1 MGPSPKTSF
10 SDRVEKKDLP
20 KQLLSLDGGGV
31 KGISSLLILEAIMEE
46 VKKREINDGTNTSTA
61 PRKPVDYFHLAAGT
75 STGGLIALMLFRLH
89 MSVPE
94 VKTQYNTLAKDVF
107 SPRFFGYS
115 LHNMGTIGYWLG
127 NGYLK
132 TKAVFSRSQFS
143 DGPLKEAINKVVKDH
158 GIDVDDKKAEGGA
171 ILRHKDAGKM

>member
-1 MGPSPKTSF
+1 MGPRPGPPF
-10 SDRVEKKDLP
+10 STLVEKKGLP

-46 VKKREINDGTNTSTA
+46 VKKREIADGTNTSTDD
-61 PRKPVDYFHLAAGT
+61 RKPVDYFHLAAGT

-94 VKTQYNTLAKDVF
+94 VKEKYESLAKDVF
-107 SPRFFGYS
+107 SPRIFGYS
-115 LHNMGTIGYWLG
+115 LHHIGTLGYYLG

-132 TKAVFSRSQFS
+132 AKAVFLNSQFS
-143 DGPLKEAINKVVKDH
+143 DEPLKEAIDRVVKEH
-158 GIDVDDKKAEGGA
+158 GLDNDDKKAQGGV